1 MRLIAFRPEYQLTV
15 DVAKNLIFY
24 QNFDQMRDA
33 TALPQYLADWG
44 AALAEVQP
52 GFSILS
58 DMQVINQGNPQLK
71 AGFKQVE
78 NLIMERGIRMVAEI
92 HVPGQT
98 TRRCLDEVTTSLA
111 MPVRQFLNLWD
122 AAQFLDDLHYQ
133 AAVEQSLTFAK

>member
-24 QNFDQMRDA
+24 QNFDQMRTA
-33 TALPQYLADWG
+33 TALPHYLEDWR

-58 DMQVINQGNPQLK
+58 DMQVINQGNPELK
-71 AGFKQVE
+71 VGFKQVE
-78 NLIMERGIRMVAEI
+78 NLIVERGIRMVAEI
-92 HVPGQT
+92 HVPGRT
-98 TRRCLDEVTTSLA
+98 TRRCLDEVTTSQA

-133 AAVEQSLTFAK
+133 AAAEQSAVFAR